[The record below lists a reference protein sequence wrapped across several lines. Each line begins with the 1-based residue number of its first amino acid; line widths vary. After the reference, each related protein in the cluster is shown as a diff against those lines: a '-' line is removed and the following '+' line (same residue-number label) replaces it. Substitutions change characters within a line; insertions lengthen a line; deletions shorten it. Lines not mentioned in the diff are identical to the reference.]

1 MYQVYNNIIKIV
13 RGTAADVPVALLHQ
27 NGREH
32 LFQDG
37 DVLTLT
43 VRASVGSAILL
54 QKTVADG
61 VIRFTEA
68 ETGNLRLGSYLYDL
82 QLDTALGWRDTVVDP
97 HLFVICTESDIAD
110 VEYYRR
116 LLTSEYRNS
125 PRLNEWLLW
134 LLHYGQDAE
143 MAARNIISLFD
154 LDVATGVQLDT
165 LGAIAGVPR
174 TLNFMPSGGYSPVLE
189 DETYRLIIRAA
200 IIRNVWKGTIEE
212 LYNLWYALFT
222 GGAKLQVHDN
232 QDMSFNIT
240 LMGEFTTLER
250 ELISHGYIIP
260 KPEGVRI
267 NLLTIVDTEGL
278 PLFAY
283 DRDTY
288 MESGYTAHWAEP
300 EEVE

>member
-32 LFQDG
+32 FFQDG

-61 VIRFTEA
+61 VVHFTEA

-97 HLFVICTESDIAD
+97 HLFVICIESDIAD

-165 LGAIAGVPR
+165 LGAIAGVSR

-200 IIRNVWKGTIEE
+200 IIRNVWKGPIEE
-212 LYNLWYALFT
+212 LYSLWYALFT

>member
-32 LFQDG
+32 FFQDG

-61 VIRFTEA
+61 VVHFTEA

-82 QLDTALGWRDTVVDP
+82 QLDTSMGWRDTVVDP
-97 HLFVICTESDIAD
+97 NLFVICIESDIAD

-165 LGAIAGVPR
+165 LGAIAGVSR
-174 TLNFMPSGGYSPVLE
+174 TLNFMPIGGYSPVLE